1 MESVLILCQLI
12 ALCVCCVKSQQET
25 FAKWK
30 QNLDHWINS
39 DLVLRPVV
47 RPFLRGL
54 SLKPPLTLLGLG
66 LGLGLGHNGLNGILK
81 IRQVGPV
88 ALPILLH
95 ILI

>member
-12 ALCVCCVKSQQET
+12 ALCICWVKSQQET

-30 QNLDHWINS
+30 QNSRGHWINS
-39 DLVLRPVV
+39 V
-47 RPFLRGL
+47 
-54 SLKPPLTLLGLG
+54 SYSLGLETG
-66 LGLGLGHNGLNGILK
+66 CKTIFTRSRSQTALRHNGLNGILK